1 MSVSA
6 SSLPP
11 WHNEHSRYE
20 YAAWR
25 EFLLSASPETIREL
39 VERAVLPMD
48 VLVCVMR
55 SLLDDSSNQRVRDKA
70 VGVLIYVILG
80 SDLVPAKVWGPL
92 GVLDDL
98 WLLLGLLNDIFN
110 ESNQDD
116 LLRWWP
122 GNEADLKRV
131 AKWLKVSQKLPK
143 NLFQKSLG
151 LVDGFRDQLVSL
163 GKKFR

>member
-1 MSVSA
+1 MSISA
-6 SSLPP
+6 STLPP

-55 SLLDDSSNQRVRDKA
+55 SLLDDSSDQRVRDKA

-80 SDLVPAKVWGPL
+80 SDSYRRKY
-92 GVLDDL
+92 GVHSAFLMIC
-98 WLLLGLLNDIFN
+98 GSCSALNDIFN

-131 AKWLKVSQKLPK
+131 AKWLKVTQKLPK
-143 NLFQKSLG
+143 NLVQKSLG
-151 LVDGFRDQLVSL
+151 LVGGFRDQLVSL